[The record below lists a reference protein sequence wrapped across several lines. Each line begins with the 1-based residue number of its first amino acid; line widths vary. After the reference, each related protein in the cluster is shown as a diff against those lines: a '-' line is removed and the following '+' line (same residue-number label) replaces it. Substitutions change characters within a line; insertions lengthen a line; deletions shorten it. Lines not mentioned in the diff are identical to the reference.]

1 MSPGGQSNLL
11 LIRRL
16 LHLSTPGFD
25 PIRGRFFAQVLPNF
39 SSTAPITRCSRSSA
53 VSGCTFLSKSSS
65 LATVPIHPAALANSL
80 AAPFNADADG
90 APSRLFQINFSMQSG
105 CIALHIA

>member
-1 MSPGGQSNLL
+1 
-11 LIRRL
+11 
-16 LHLSTPGFD
+16 
-25 PIRGRFFAQVLPNF
+25 
-39 SSTAPITRCSRSSA
+39 
-53 VSGCTFLSKSSS
+53 
-65 LATVPIHPAALANSL
+65 L